1 MDGCFLTFE
10 NMGGQIRAI
19 NLSLTL
25 KKRRFFLEVALGYNF
40 FVSLEFMTIKRFKV
54 INSQFDNYHGQN

>member
-1 MDGCFLTFE
+1 MGAFLH
-10 NMGGQIRAI
+10 
-19 NLSLTL
+19 L
-25 KKRRFFLEVALGYNF
+25 KIWGSNTCNKSVTYFKKKKIFLEVALGYNF